1 MAISVA
7 AVIRALLAMAAMILF
22 GTYYFQRKKSDR
34 VKALACKAGATAMSG
49 LLLLCYGMENG
60 GLTAAGCWT
69 LAAVLF
75 YMAAD
80 VLLECR
86 FVWGAVSFAVG
97 HLCMMAGFA
106 AGVGEG
112 MAGEGLAQE
121 GCICFLRIAV
131 IFFCVYVGAACLAL
145 RRYIPHLRA
154 KKLLLPA
161 AAYLVILS
169 AMAACAASAGGI
181 KGGISGA
188 VLAAGGICFV
198 VSDVLLGQNRLGR
211 KRSRVKGAA
220 VLVLYYLAVY
230 LFASGIWID

>member
-22 GTYYFQRKKSDR
+22 GTYYFQRKKADR
-34 VKALACKAGATAMSG
+34 VKALACKAGATAMPG
-49 LLLLCYGMENG
+49 LLLLCCGMENG
-60 GLTAAGCWT
+60 GLTAAGYWT
-69 LAAVLF
+69 LAAILF

-97 HLCMMAGFA
+97 HLCMIAGFV
-106 AGVGEG
+106 AGMVGG
-112 MAGEGLAQE
+112 GITQGE
-121 GCICFLRIAV
+121 CIRFLRIVV
-131 IFFCVYVGAACLAL
+131 ILFCVYVGAACLAL

-154 KKLLLPA
+154 KKLFLPA

-169 AMAACAASAGGI
+169 AMAACAASAGSI

-230 LFASGIWID
+230 LFAAGIWID

>member
-1 MAISVA
+1 MTISVA
-7 AVIRALLAMAAMILF
+7 AVIRAMLAVSAMILL

-34 VKALACKAGATAMSG
+34 VKALACKAGATAMPG

-60 GLTAAGCWT
+60 GLTAAGYWT

-97 HLCMMAGFA
+97 HLCMIAGFV
-106 AGVGEG
+106 AGMVGG
-112 MAGEGLAQE
+112 GITQGE
-121 GCICFLRIAV
+121 CIRFLRIVV
-131 IFFCVYVGAACLAL
+131 ILFCVYVGAACLAL

-154 KKLLLPA
+154 KKLFLPA

-169 AMAACAASAGGI
+169 AMAACAASAGSI

-230 LFASGIWID
+230 LFAAGIWID